1 MIIVMTPQATAE
13 QIQTVED
20 RIKDLGYACH
30 EIVGVERKVIGAVGD
45 ERGKDRL
52 QAIESMPG
60 VESVV
65 PILKPY
71 KLASR
76 EVKSSNTVC
85 QVGDASI
92 GGEEIAIMAGPC
104 SVEGKDQVCT
114 TAKLYQFLS
123 HFVDIHVLH

>member
-1 MIIVMTPQATAE
+1 MIIVMRPQATAE

-20 RIKDLGYACH
+20 RIKQLGYTCH

-76 EVKSSNTVC
+76 R
-85 QVGDASI
+85 
-92 GGEEIAIMAGPC
+92 
-104 SVEGKDQVCT
+104 
-114 TAKLYQFLS
+114 LWS
-123 HFVDIHVLH
+123 HYDDHWVSPI